1 MAFQLTSRAGRLNL
15 SAEDIIRMSLKN
27 DWFDPIAV
35 YCPGQSSEIVVG
47 EPVRDAIE
55 GTL

>member
-35 YCPGQSSEIVVG
+35 YCSGQSSQIVVG
-47 EPVRDAIE
+47 DPAKDAIE